1 MNKIKIL
8 IADDHAIVRKGLK
21 QVLEEAPDMEVAG
34 EATNGT
40 EALEQI
46 RNHDWS
52 VAVLDMSMPG
62 RSGIE
67 LIKLAKAEKPKLP
80 ILVLT
85 MHSEDQYAV
94 RALQAGASGYLTKE
108 SAPEQLVNAIRKV
121 AAGGVYVSASTAEK
135 LAQNLMPSHEVLP
148 HTLLSNRE
156 FEIFK
161 MLTSGMSL
169 TDAADKLSLSVK
181 TISTHKTHILE
192 KMHLANQTELVRYAI
207 KHGLADESD
216 ASTL

>member
-1 MNKIKIL
+1 MNRIRVL
-8 IADDHAIVRKGLK
+8 IADDHAIVRKGLR

-34 EATNGT
+34 EATNGL

-46 RNHDWS
+46 RNHEWS

-80 ILVLT
+80 ILILT

-108 SAPEQLVNAIRKV
+108 SAPEQLVHAIRKV
-121 AAGGVYVSASTAEK
+121 AAGGVYVSTSTAEK
-135 LAQNLMPSHEVLP
+135 LAQNLMPSREVLP

-156 FEIFK
+156 FEVFK

-169 TDAADKLSLSVK
+169 SDAADKLSLSVK

-192 KMHLANQTELVRYAI
+192 KMHCANQTELVRYAI

-216 ASTL
+216 SSVL

>member
-1 MNKIKIL
+1 MIKVL
-8 IADDHAIVRKGLK
+8 IADDHAIVRQGLK
-21 QVLEEAPDMEVAG
+21 QVLAEANDMQVGG
-34 EATNGT
+34 EATNGL

-46 RNHDWS
+46 RKHDWH

-80 ILVLT
+80 ILILT
-85 MHSEDQYAV
+85 MHSEDQYAM

-121 AAGGVYVSASTAEK
+121 AAGGIYVTATVAEK
-135 LAQNLMPSHEVLP
+135 LALNIMPGKDVLP

-156 FEIFK
+156 FEIFQ
-161 MLTSGMSL
+161 LITSGMSL
-169 TDAADKLSLSVK
+169 SDAAEKLSLSVK
-181 TISTHKTHILE
+181 TISTHKTHILH
-192 KMHLANQTELVRYAI
+192 KMSLANHTELVRYAI
-207 KHGLADESD
+207 KYGLIDEPDS
-216 ASTL
+216 AAL